1 MFAGQGDG
9 HGAVIQDANV
19 LRDHEGS
26 AHHTA
31 AVKKATTLSGGVGS
45 ISHGMK
51 AISKHVNVATQ
62 GILPLLIMAAFWLVK
77 EHVAGIKFAS
87 LLEFLT
93 MAGVQGISKKY
104 NNRRYF
110 WSGLYACSEF
120 LLCNVVTKVM
130 MSPYF
135 ALLCDRGTDIT
146 TENHML
152 VYIRYLGMLSYSFV
166 TTYLCC
172 INVNADD
179 STHHTEVLLGI
190 IDSLG
195 IDRKKLIAICTDGA
209 SNYLGVHNGVQKQLR
224 EKLAPYIVGVH
235 CSAHRTALVLNDA
248 GSSVESLR
256 LVDSLLT
263 VVHGLFSHSHKR
275 QQEWAAFAQSKG
287 ITKYKFPLYVK
298 TRWLSR
304 VECLDALCANLPV
317 LLLYLD
323 QFNSRAPSKKNALSW
338 PTAVNVKKRLMG
350 LKAVSTLFLV
360 LDMLQPIMSLCLR
373 FQSGAILP
381 HEVDVLVANAVQ
393 QLEEMFINPESLRKA
408 GLGKFKAFCSKV
420 RKNGAWEP
428 SDGVSINLRKCS
440 LTVLHA
446 DMKQM
451 ACLIKERF
459 AERFQ
464 SNSLLFHS
472 IYLSR
477 CITSI

>member
-1 MFAGQGDG
+1 MRCKITATGAPRSFEGQWCSAFGEWVKGTGVTPSPFFAEHVSLEDREEKKKKYVAKDPRQKSWLETYLWLSLTGKSNEKGHARGLCKLCCEHCPKVSMFAGQGDG

-166 TTYLCC
+166 TTYAALMSMLMILRTTLRCC
-172 INVNADD
+172 W
-179 STHHTEVLLGI
+179 VL
-190 IDSLG
+190 
-195 IDRKKLIAICTDGA
+195 
-209 SNYLGVHNGVQKQLR
+209 
-224 EKLAPYIVGVH
+224 
-235 CSAHRTALVLNDA
+235 
-248 GSSVESLR
+248 
-256 LVDSLLT
+256 
-263 VVHGLFSHSHKR
+263 
-275 QQEWAAFAQSKG
+275 
-287 ITKYKFPLYVK
+287 
-298 TRWLSR
+298 
-304 VECLDALCANLPV
+304 
-317 LLLYLD
+317 
-323 QFNSRAPSKKNALSW
+323 
-338 PTAVNVKKRLMG
+338 
-350 LKAVSTLFLV
+350 
-360 LDMLQPIMSLCLR
+360 
-373 FQSGAILP
+373 
-381 HEVDVLVANAVQ
+381 
-393 QLEEMFINPESLRKA
+393 
-408 GLGKFKAFCSKV
+408 
-420 RKNGAWEP
+420 
-428 SDGVSINLRKCS
+428 
-440 LTVLHA
+440 
-446 DMKQM
+446 
-451 ACLIKERF
+451 
-459 AERFQ
+459 
-464 SNSLLFHS
+464 
-472 IYLSR
+472 
-477 CITSI
+477 